1 MISTYAGADTTGTL
15 SYSAGRREEL
25 PFVAKHLRDLRDK
38 RRR

>member
-1 MISTYAGADTTGTL
+1 MISIHAGGVTTGTL
-15 SYSAGRREEL
+15 SCSAGRREEL